1 MEQTKYD
8 VFISYSRKDIATARD
23 IFKALSGAGIS
34 CFLDEKID
42 TPDVWNKLVNSIE
55 NCKLFLYLGSE
66 NTAAARITPKELTY
80 AVNHKDKSFI
90 YPYFIDDSKLP
101 KVHEFLLADINW
113 RRKSSHPIDTGLIP
127 DIQSILRNKPP
138 LPLLKKV
145 LTEDVLQITVCGEVF
160 EMVRVEGGSL
170 ELGATKEQLSDANG
184 NEHPAHNITLPTYYI
199 GRYPVTQNIWEIVM
213 GYNKSHYA
221 KKEGL
226 LSKVLMLHNEDLRL
240 DEIKES
246 VNQVMNKPIGEAAI
260 GLGKFAFDKTKS
272 WIKQKVEDQVLQKV
286 DDRGHY
292 PAERLSHDEAL
303 EFVRRLSQMTNIHF
317 SLPTEEEW
325 EYAARGGQK
334 SQGYKYAGS
343 NDINEVAWYQEN
355 SDVSTHPVGEKKP
368 NELGLYDMS
377 GNVWEWTATPAHS
390 YETESIPGGNVFIR
404 RGGSWWHEAK
414 NCRVSRR
421 YASDHSKKTSGLG
434 LRVVIRKNVEQK
446 NSKT

>member
-8 VFISYSRKDIATARD
+8 VFISYSRKDIVAARK
-23 IFKALSGAGIS
+23 IFKALSNAGIT
-34 CFLDEKID
+34 CFFDEKLD
-42 TPDVWNKLVNSIE
+42 NPDVWDELVDGIE
-55 NCKLFLYLGSE
+55 NCKIFLYLGSV
-66 NTAAARITPKELTY
+66 NTAVARITPKELTY
-80 AVNHKDKSFI
+80 AVNHKDKSYI
-90 YPYFIDDSKLP
+90 YPYFIDDSELP

-113 RRKSSHPIDTGLIP
+113 RRKSSHSIDTGLIP
-127 DIQSILRNKPP
+127 DIQAILRYKPT
-138 LPLLKKV
+138 LPPFKKL

-170 ELGATKEQLSDANG
+170 ELGATNEQLNDADCD
-184 NEHPAHNITLPTYYI
+184 EHPAHTVTLPNYYI
-199 GRYPVTQNIWEIVM
+199 GRYPITQNIWKVVM

-221 KKEGL
+221 KKEGHL
-226 LSKVLMLHNEDLRL
+226 AKMLMLHNEDLRL

-246 VNQVMNKPIGEAAI
+246 VGQVMNMPIKEAAF

-272 WIKQKVEDQVLQKV
+272 WIKQKVEDGVLHKV

-292 PAERLSHDEAL
+292 PAERLTHDEAL

-334 SQGYKYAGS
+334 SLGYKYAGS
-343 NDINEVAWYQEN
+343 NDINEVAWYKDN
-355 SDVSTHPVGEKKP
+355 SDGTTHPVGEKKP
-368 NELGLYDMS
+368 NELGLYDMC

-390 YETESIPGGNVFIR
+390 YASDVNAGGTIFIR

-434 LRVVIRKNVEQK
+434 LRVVIRENIV
-446 NSKT
+446 